1 MFDRLLKKT
10 GVLTKPRFWIWH
22 GCTRKGYAEFRI
34 CLIMASYASI
44 MPKYALI
51 CLNMAE
57 CCWMSFPCSDYV
69 RVLNTEAVVQ
79 RRSVKKMFLE
89 FEFCEISKNTF
100 LHRTHLMAASL
111 NMLQYSYNNITI
123 ILTNSC
129 LLDLYIQA
137 LSSHFIFF

>member
-1 MFDRLLKKT
+1 
-10 GVLTKPRFWIWH
+10 
-22 GCTRKGYAEFRI
+22 
-34 CLIMASYASI
+34 
-44 MPKYALI
+44 
-51 CLNMAE
+51 
-57 CCWMSFPCSDYV
+57 MSFPCSDYV

-79 RRSVKKMFLE
+79 RRYVKKMFLE